1 MRVGAN
7 ARQFAR
13 IKRMHKEGTPAHIIA
28 KTIQMTSQ
36 SLEKILA
43 ALDGREEQTLA
54 LEDNPQ
60 VDAMRL
66 ENAELAARLAKY
78 EDPQSGETLQH
89 GDEESPTEEVQADE
103 VETEAAETVE
113 ESPEVETQVVP

>member
-13 IKRMHKEGTPAHIIA
+13 IKQMHAEGTPPAIIA
-28 KTIQMTSQ
+28 RTIQMTDQ

-43 ALDGREEQTLA
+43 NIDGREEKHLA
-54 LEDNPQ
+54 SENNPD
-60 VDAMRL
+60 VNKMRI

-78 EDPQSGETLQH
+78 EDPQSGEAKI
-89 GDEESPTEEVQADE
+89 STEEEQADE
-103 VETEAAETVE
+103 
-113 ESPEVETQVVP
+113 EVEAGSEVEAEEEE

>member
-13 IKRMHKEGTPAHIIA
+13 IKRMHKEGTPPGIIA
-28 KTIQMTSQ
+28 KTIQITDQ

-43 ALDGREEQTLA
+43 HLDGRDEKTLV
-54 LEDNPQ
+54 LEGSPEVN
-60 VDAMRL
+60 AMRI

-78 EDPQSGETLQH
+78 EDPQSGELKQH
-89 GDEESPTEEVQADE
+89 GDETPEAEAEEE
-103 VETEAAETVE
+103 EGSET
-113 ESPEVETQVVP
+113 

>member
-13 IKRMHKEGTPAHIIA
+13 IKRMHAEGTPAPIIA
-28 KTIQMTSQ
+28 KTIQMTDQ

-43 ALDGREEQTLA
+43 HLDGREEKHLA
-54 LEDNPQ
+54 SENNPE
-60 VDAMRL
+60 VNKMRI

-78 EDPQSGETLQH
+78 EDPQSGEAKI
-89 GDEESPTEEVQADE
+89 STEEIDAE
-103 VETEAAETVE
+103 GSEEEAAE
-113 ESPEVETQVVP
+113 EVETQEEE

>member
-13 IKRMHKEGTPAHIIA
+13 IKKLHAEGTPANIIA
-28 KTIQMTSQ
+28 KTIQMTDQ

-43 ALDGREEQTLA
+43 HIEGRPEVALA
-54 LEDNPQ
+54 LENNPE
-60 VDAMRL
+60 VNAMRL

-78 EDPQSGETLQH
+78 EDPQSGEAKI
-89 GDEESPTEEVQADE
+89 STEEVDAQTSEEATTDEEQAEEDE
-103 VETEAAETVE
+103 
-113 ESPEVETQVVP
+113 

>member
-13 IKRMHKEGTPAHIIA
+13 IKRMHKEGTPPYIIA
-28 KTIQMTSQ
+28 KTIQMTDQ

-43 ALDGREEQTLA
+43 HLDGRDEIILA
-54 LEDNPQ
+54 VDNDPNVQ
-60 VDAMRL
+60 KLRL

-78 EDPQSGETLQH
+78 EDPDDGEETETSDGT
-89 GDEESPTEEVQADE
+89 GDEETK
-103 VETEAAETVE
+103 
-113 ESPEVETQVVP
+113 ESEETQEE

>member
-13 IKRMHKEGTPAHIIA
+13 IKKMHKEGTPPSIIA
-28 KTIQMTSQ
+28 KTIQMTDQ

-43 ALDGREEQTLA
+43 AVDGRKEKHLA
-54 LEDNPQ
+54 TENNPE
-60 VDAMRL
+60 VNAMRI

-78 EDPQSGETLQH
+78 EDPQSGESKITSEEVEA
-89 GDEESPTEEVQADE
+89 DETEEASAEEVADE
-103 VETEAAETVE
+103 TET
-113 ESPEVETQVVP
+113 